1 MRTHDDHP
9 ELTRRAFVGRAGR
22 GAAALVAARFLAACD
37 LDRSAPPAPSPTE
50 ASVDW
55 ELWWAEQRQTGR
67 FNFANW
73 PYYIDLDGSRRPSLE
88 LFQRE
93 TGIHPQYFHQIND
106 NASFV
111 AKIEPYLEAD
121 LYPFFDLIVI
131 TNGPQVDRLI
141 GNGWLTPLDQS
152 ALTNFRAHASDLVRD
167 PSWDP
172 GNRYSVAWQSG
183 LTGIAYRAEAVEAL
197 GREPDSIHDLFDAKL
212 EGRVGMMMDAL
223 DLGSAGLLAIGVE
236 PGTSTEDDWR
246 RAAEELRR
254 QRSLGLV
261 RRYYGQSYL
270 GALRRGDI
278 WISQAWSGDIFQ
290 VQQLGHDLSFVVP
303 QEGAMLWTDN
313 MLIPAN
319 ARHPRDAMTYIDF
332 VYRPDVAAMIADWV
346 WYISPVPE
354 ARRIIARRYGHE
366 DVAKS
371 PLVFPTEGSL
381 GPTGSMKRYPVFE
394 TEEAAEAWRSIFASI
409 AFGL

>member
-1 MRTHDDHP
+1 MNFPFERNQGPMTRSQ
-9 ELTRRAFVGRAGR
+9 LLRRAAVG
-22 GAAALVAARFLAACD
+22 GAALSLPGLLAACGGGGGIEGQG
-37 LDRSAPPAPSPTE
+37 ATTAATTE
-50 ASVDW
+50 VSQ
-55 ELWWAEQRQTGR
+55 ELADKLV
-67 FNFANW
+67 FANW
-73 PYYIDLDGSRRPSLE
+73 PFYIDVDEETQERPSLVQ
-88 LFQRE
+88 FTQE
-93 TGIHPQYFHQIND
+93 TG
-106 NASFV
+106 V
-111 AKIEPYLEAD
+111 EVEYLEAD

-152 ALTNFRAHASDLVRD
+152 ALSNFRAHASDLVRD